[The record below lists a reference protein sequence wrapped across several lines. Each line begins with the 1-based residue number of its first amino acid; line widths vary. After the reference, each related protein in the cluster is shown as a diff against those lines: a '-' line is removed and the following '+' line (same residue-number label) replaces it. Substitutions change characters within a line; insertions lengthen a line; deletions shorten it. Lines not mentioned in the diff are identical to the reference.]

1 MRRARLVLA
10 GLALV
15 VGPACTQDDDPLA
28 PGLQFLPDRAHSRIL
43 TLEIKESHDRIRED
57 VVRSA
62 ESMPAEHFDFRP
74 TPDVRT
80 FGQLVGH
87 VATTLYVM
95 CAAAGAENN
104 PHPALVE
111 QTVSGKADL
120 VDALRAAYDYCEKA
134 TASLNDVNG
143 LNKVTASREGTRL
156 SFLVAA
162 IEHSSLHYGSMVT
175 YMRLNGLV
183 PASSDRRDV
192 VPPAPVQDQQP
203 PANSPP
209 LLTLLEYRFPTQ
221 DNRSL
226 RFVRTYVLQA
236 ETSRHVSVPSQDR
249 WVSYSEAEPVILD
262 DAERFW
268 KSGQFESLW
277 VDVVDRPFEN
287 GVIGRLVVFNFV
299 EQADIEIPTGLTI
312 RRRRRSTD
320 SRQQATSAC
329 THRPGVSGRLG
340 DTLDPLGHAP
350 SER

>member
-1 MRRARLVLA
+1 MRRACLALA

-15 VGPACTQDDDPLA
+15 VCPACAQDDDPLA
-28 PGLQFLPDRAHSRIL
+28 PGFQFLPDLAQSRIL
-43 TLEIKESHDRIRED
+43 TLEIKELHDRIRED

-62 ESMPAEHFDFRP
+62 ERMPAEHFDFQP

-87 VATTLYVM
+87 VATNLYVM

-104 PHPALVE
+104 PDPALVE

-120 VDALRAAYDYCEKA
+120 VDALKAAYGYCEQA
-134 TASLNDVNG
+134 LASLNDVNG
-143 LNKVTASREGTRL
+143 LNTVTAASREGTRL

-162 IEHSSLHYGSMVT
+162 IEHTSLHYGNMVT
-175 YMRLNGLV
+175 YMRLKGLV

-192 VPPAPVQDQQP
+192 VLQAPVQDQQP
-203 PANSPP
+203 PADSPP
-209 LLTLLEYRFPTQ
+209 LMTLLEYRFPTQ

-236 ETSRHVSVPSQDR
+236 ETSRHVSVPSRDR

-277 VDVVDRPFEN
+277 VDVEDRPFEN
-287 GVIGRLVVFNFV
+287 GVVGRLVVFNFV
-299 EQADIEIPTGLTI
+299 EQADIEIPTADYPTPPPEY
-312 RRRRRSTD
+312 
-320 SRQQATSAC
+320 RQPPA
-329 THRPGVSGRLG
+329 GYERLYPPPEG
-340 DTLDPLGHAP
+340 
-350 SER
+350 

>member
-1 MRRARLVLA
+1 MRRACLVLA

-15 VGPACTQDDDPLA
+15 VCPACAQDDDPLT
-28 PGLQFLPDRAHSRIL
+28 PGLQFLSDLAQSRIL
-43 TLEIKESHDRIRED
+43 TLEIKELHDRIKED

-62 ESMPAEHFDFRP
+62 ERMPAEYFDFQP
-74 TPDVRT
+74 MPDVRA
-80 FGQLVGH
+80 FGQLVSH
-87 VATTLYVM
+87 VATNLYVM

-120 VDALRAAYDYCEKA
+120 VDTLKAAYDYCDEA
-134 TASLNDVNG
+134 LASLNDVNG

-162 IEHSSLHYGSMVT
+162 IEHTSLHYGNMVT
-175 YMRLNGLV
+175 YMRLKGLV
-183 PASSDRRDV
+183 PTSSDRQDV

-203 PANSPP
+203 PADSPP
-209 LLTLLEYRFPTQ
+209 LMTLLEYRFPTQ

-236 ETSRHVSVPSQDR
+236 ETSRHVSVPSRDR

-268 KSGQFESLW
+268 QSGQFESLW

-287 GVIGRLVVFNFV
+287 GVVGRLVVFNFV
-299 EQADIEIPTGLTI
+299 EQADIEIQTADYPTPPPEY
-312 RRRRRSTD
+312 
-320 SRQQATSAC
+320 RQPPAGYE
-329 THRPGVSGRLG
+329 RLYPPPGG
-340 DTLDPLGHAP
+340 
-350 SER
+350 